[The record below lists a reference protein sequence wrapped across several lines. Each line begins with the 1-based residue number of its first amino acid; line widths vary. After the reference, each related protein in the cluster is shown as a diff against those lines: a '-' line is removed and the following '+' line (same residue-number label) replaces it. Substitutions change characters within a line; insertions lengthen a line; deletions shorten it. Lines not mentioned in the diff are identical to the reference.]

1 MRFEFASGPLRV
13 PSPVYPHMYIHMM
26 SSRRNI
32 NIRKLI
38 ASVFLTAL
46 LSGCAESNSPVSQ
59 DLIWP
64 EQDETG
70 FMQDLV
76 DSNGDRPM
84 TLLDSV
90 IQQGVPAIVAT
101 TAFSKF
107 DQFRAAIKREEFIV
121 MIDFTQHSNRKRM
134 YVVNRISGLVES
146 LHTAHGEGSDP
157 DNDGMAQY
165 FSNIPNSRMSSL
177 GSYIINERYVG
188 KWGPSLRMDG
198 LESTNSNVR
207 KRTIV
212 MHPASYVGEGQPK
225 QGLSWGCPAVPFAW
239 IDRMIS
245 GLRDGGFMY
254 AYGINQYKETV
265 ADEMWQV
272 LSLGPKFHWTDESDP
287 H

>member
-1 MRFEFASGPLRV
+1 
-13 PSPVYPHMYIHMM
+13 
-26 SSRRNI
+26 
-32 NIRKLI
+32 
-38 ASVFLTAL
+38 
-46 LSGCAESNSPVSQ
+46 
-59 DLIWP
+59 
-64 EQDETG
+64 
-70 FMQDLV
+70 MQDLV
-76 DSNGDRPM
+76 DANGDRPM

-90 IQQGVPAIVAT
+90 IQQGVPAIVAS

-107 DQFRAAIKREEFIV
+107 DEFRAAVKREDYIV

-134 YVVNRISGLVES
+134 YVVNRVSGLVES
-146 LHTAHGEGSDP
+146 LPTAHGEGSDP
-157 DNDGMAQY
+157 DNDGIAQY

-225 QGLSWGCPAVPFAW
+225 QGLSWGCPAIPFAW

-254 AYGINQYKETV
+254 AYGINQYKETLV
-265 ADEMWQV
+265 DEMWQV
-272 LSLGPKFHWTDESDP
+272 LALGTGFHWTDESDP
-287 H
+287 N